1 MDFKLCELCMLSH
14 ILYCF
19 SFFFEIKKEANLT
32 RPYKVKNYRFV
43 GIMATVLSSFLCMM
57 YLIPGTVCSMI
68 NQELIITVFW
78 TIIGIF
84 FAVGCKVKYREKF
97 GEI

>member
-1 MDFKLCELCMLSH
+1 
-14 ILYCF
+14 
-19 SFFFEIKKEANLT
+19 
-32 RPYKVKNYRFV
+32 
-43 GIMATVLSSFLCMM
+43 MATVLSSFLCMM